1 MSFLKRTLASVGI
14 GAAQVDTI
22 LDSERTHPGA
32 ELSGIIHIQGGD
44 TAQEIEHIEL
54 SLVTRYLHEVGDSE
68 AYVNYPLSQTRLR
81 ERFEVQSG
89 ETLDLP
95 FSLQVPWETPLTLGR
110 TLVWVNT
117 ALSVSLAVDPTDRDI
132 LRVEPSPSM
141 LAILEALGQLG
152 FTLYK
157 ADCEQNRRLGRSVPF
172 VQELEFRPGGRYT
185 GRLKELE
192 VVLAPEPGGV
202 RVWMEADLRA
212 RGLVGALFGELDLN
226 ERFAQVYFN
235 DSQLSR
241 GAKGIAPELAQAID
255 TRLR

>member
-14 GAAQVDTI
+14 GAARVDTI
-22 LDSERTHPGA
+22 LDSERTHPGS
-32 ELSGIIHIQGGD
+32 ELSGTIHIQGGD
-44 TAQEIEHIEL
+44 LAQEIEHIEL
-54 SLVTRYLHEVGDSE
+54 SLVTRYLQEIGADE
-68 AYVNYPLSQTRLR
+68 AHVNHPLSQTRLR
-81 ERFEVQSG
+81 ERFEVQPG
-89 ETLDLP
+89 ATLDLP
-95 FSLQVPWETPLTLGR
+95 FTLQVPWETPLTLGR

-117 ALSVSLAVDPTDRDI
+117 ALSVSLAVDPSDRDA
-132 LRVEPSPSM
+132 LRVEPTPGM

-172 VQELEFRPGGRYT
+172 VQELEFRPGGRYA

-212 RGLVGALFGELDLN
+212 RGLAGALLGELDLN
-226 ERFAQVYFN
+226 ERFAQAYFN
-235 DSQLSR
+235 DSQLAH
-241 GAKGIAPELAQAID
+241 GTNAIAPELARIID
-255 TRLR
+255 TRLH